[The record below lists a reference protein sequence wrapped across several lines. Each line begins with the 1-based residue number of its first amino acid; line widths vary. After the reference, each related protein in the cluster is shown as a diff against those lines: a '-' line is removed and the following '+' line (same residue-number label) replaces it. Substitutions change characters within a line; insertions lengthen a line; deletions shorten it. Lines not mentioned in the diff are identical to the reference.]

1 MSTFAELK
9 AELAA
14 RGFDYLTD
22 ARQGAMVNRGMRAL
36 DGMALWP
43 YLENSATGL
52 APLAISDLG
61 TVEAVL
67 DTTNDVELAPS
78 TYQELLSLFG
88 GDLSTSGN
96 PTFWY
101 RATPGGVPT
110 VATYAVSTSVQI
122 GVQYFRTT
130 AALVNST
137 DVPLA
142 PARWHD
148 LVVDL
153 AAVRAYRDMHNHGAA
168 ESLQAQVDR
177 DVAQMR
183 QELFTDQVQGP
194 GFIQIRSGSDDS

>member
-1 MSTFAELK
+1 MDFTALQ

-14 RGFDYLTD
+14 RGFDPLVG
-22 ARQGAMVNRGMRAL
+22 QGRAGAFINRGMRAL

-43 YLENSATGL
+43 YLESSATGT
-52 APLAISDLG
+52 APLAISDLL

-67 DTTNDVELAPS
+67 DTTNDVELLPD
-78 TYQELLSLFG
+78 TYQNLRARFG
-88 GDLSTSGN
+88 GDLSTAGN
-96 PTFWY
+96 PSYWY
-101 RATPGGVPT
+101 MATPGGVRT
-110 VATYAVSTSVQI
+110 VATYPVSSSVQI
-122 GVQYFRTT
+122 GVQYWRVTS
-130 AALVNST
+130 ALSSGS
-137 DVPLA
+137 DVPAA

-148 LVVDL
+148 LIVDL
-153 AAVRAYRDMHNHGAA
+153 AAIRAYRDMHNHGAA